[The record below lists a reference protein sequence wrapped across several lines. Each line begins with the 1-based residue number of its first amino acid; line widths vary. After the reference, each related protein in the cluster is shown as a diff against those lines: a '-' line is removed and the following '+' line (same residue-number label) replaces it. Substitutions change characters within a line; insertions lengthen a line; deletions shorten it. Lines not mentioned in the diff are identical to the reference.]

1 MKMKR
6 YGLFILVL
14 CCCLITGCGRS
25 KNENLD
31 TESALASNQENETVE
46 GEQSNLVDSDHTSSD
61 DQTEDSEISGVE
73 VEQEPLSEEEQIR
86 QDIIERSLLAEGN
99 NYRMKKVI
107 EKARNG
113 ENITIAYI
121 GGSITEGYNAGT
133 QEIYA
138 KLTCDYFRDTYATAE
153 VTYINAGLSG
163 TPSLLGLI
171 RSDRDIFTYEPDL
184 VFIEFAV
191 NDSQSVQD
199 ISAYESLVRKALS
212 QEQEPAVIL
221 LFSVIESGYTCQDTM
236 QVVGFNYKLPMI
248 SVKAALDPEFEAGRM
263 TWSDWSND
271 ESHPN
276 TFGHELYSE
285 FIIHYWNTV
294 DQEEYDE
301 TYQLRDD
308 MINMDYTSMIMADK
322 ENLSVESTGAFHEE
336 SGHAAFPNG
345 WVKAAED
352 TTEEAFTFE
361 INCKSLF
368 LVYKAANNSEYGDAE
383 VYVDGELAI
392 TISANAADG
401 WNNPVVARILRES
414 ESKTRKIE
422 IRMKEGDEGK
432 QFAIL
437 AFGYCP

>member
-1 MKMKR
+1 MNKKLV
-6 YGLFILVL
+6 GLFVVVL
-14 CCCLITGCGRS
+14 CLCFINGCSKS
-25 KNENLD
+25 KNETTDNAYNLKNQQESEPKV
-31 TESALASNQENETVE
+31 TESA
-46 GEQSNLVDSDHTSSD
+46 
-61 DQTEDSEISGVE
+61 
-73 VEQEPLSEEEQIR
+73 QEPLSEEEQIR
-86 QDIIERSLLAEGN
+86 KDMIERSLLAEGN

-138 KLTCDYFRDTYATAE
+138 KLTYDYFRNTYATGE

-171 RSDRDIFTYEPDL
+171 RSDRDIFAYEPDL

-191 NDSQSVQD
+191 NDGQSVQD

-236 QVVGFNYKLPMI
+236 QVVGFNYQLPMI
-248 SVKAALDPEFEAGRM
+248 SVKAALDTEFDAGRM
-263 TWSDWSND
+263 TWKDWSND

-276 TFGHELYSE
+276 EFGHELYSE

-294 DQEEYDE
+294 DGKEASEP
-301 TYQLRDD
+301 YQLRED
-308 MINMDYTSMIMADK
+308 MRNMDYTNMIMVDK
-322 ENLSVESTGAFHEE
+322 ENLLVENLGAFHEE
-336 SGHAAFPNG
+336 SGHTAFPNG
-345 WVKAAED
+345 WIKSAED
-352 TTEEAFTFE
+352 TNEDAFTFVM
-361 INCKSLF
+361 NCSSLF
-368 LVYKAANNSEYGDAE
+368 FVYKEANNSAYGDVE
-383 VYVDGELAI
+383 VYVDGELAV

-401 WNNPVVARILRES
+401 WDNPVVARIFRES

-422 IRMKEGDEGK
+422 IRMKDGDEDK
-432 QFAIL
+432 QFALL
-437 AFGYCP
+437 AIGYCQ